1 MEIPQDLNAIKQD
14 SEQQMFKF
22 MPETNRSA
30 FQDEIVT
37 IYPMKVTSMSNTTE
51 QTCFSYI
58 GVP

>member
-1 MEIPQDLNAIKQD
+1 
-14 SEQQMFKF
+14 MFNF
-22 MPETNRSA
+22 MPETSRVA

-37 IYPMKVTSMSNTTE
+37 IYPMKATSMSSTTE